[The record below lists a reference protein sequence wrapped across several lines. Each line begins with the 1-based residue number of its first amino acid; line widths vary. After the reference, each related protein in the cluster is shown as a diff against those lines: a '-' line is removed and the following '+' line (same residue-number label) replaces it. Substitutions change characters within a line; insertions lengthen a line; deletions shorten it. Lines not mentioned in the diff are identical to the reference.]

1 MIIYIFLTIYYFCS
15 DKNWILFPY
24 FQATASS
31 GYAYAGFGHC
41 NDWVYLPEGA
51 YPALLA
57 ESNSLYN
64 VDRIQE
70 CVNRCVYAAD
80 NGLTGF
86 HSHGDPK
93 ISDLAFYVVES
104 DGRCACSS
112 GACSTL
118 TPDPTFRSYYISSGK
133 FEGSTSIY
141 PYTHI
146 ILLGFT
152 NM

>member
-1 MIIYIFLTIYYFCS
+1 M
-15 DKNWILFPY
+15 
-24 FQATASS
+24 
-31 GYAYAGFGHC
+31 
-41 NDWVYLPEGA
+41 
-51 YPALLA
+51 
-57 ESNSLYN
+57 
-64 VDRIQE
+64 
-70 CVNRCVYAAD
+70 YAAD

-112 GACSTL
+112 GGCSTL

-141 PYTHI
+141 TIHI
-146 ILLGFT
+146 YSFLILLGFMIC
-152 NM
+152 NKNQYSLH